1 MAGTYGFFQNTPAVV
16 TSFGFPEV
24 STFLSLQ
31 CFMQGVLL
39 PHPVS
44 HAAVAHMRG
53 VAHLGWGPR
62 SRVVVAMA
70 PSEVDQSSP
79 PPPPTP
85 PFPLPAVYSSLIM
98 PLWAVATN
106 AVTRAL
112 EFRATNRWACVGCPG
127 GWGLG
132 ERGFKHRGVSCFQVR
147 GPSQQPQ
154 QPVFLKKKCGPGG
167 PSRGMCGCLD
177 RFSVRLGYG
186 QAVAAP
192 HRHGGT
198 GYLLDPG
205 QLSFKAS
212 LTPPPWGGA
221 CMGRHPSPSWSAFC
235 SKSSVHKV
243 HRPFKMK
250 EWLFFFGFFFGNL
263 ELRI

>member
-1 MAGTYGFFQNTPAVV
+1 MDSGRDRSDPNRSRPKACTTQQSGGKEWRTQVHGGDVRVLPEHAGCGHELWLPGGQHLPVPAV
-16 TSFGFPEV
+16 
-24 STFLSLQ
+24 L
-31 CFMQGVLL
+31 
-39 PHPVS
+39 
-44 HAAVAHMRG
+44 HAGCAA
-53 VAHLGWGPR
+53 PP
-62 SRVVVAMA
+62 SRVTRCRGAYA
-70 PSEVDQSSP
+70 WCGPFGLGPAQSCGRGDGPLGSRP
-79 PPPPTP
+79 ILAPPPPTP

-177 RFSVRLGYG
+177 HFSVRLGYG

-192 HRHGGT
+192 RRHGGT
-198 GYLLDPG
+198 GV
-205 QLSFKAS
+205 SA
-212 LTPPPWGGA
+212 
-221 CMGRHPSPSWSAFC
+221 RSWSTEF
-235 SKSSVHKV
+235 
-243 HRPFKMK
+243 
-250 EWLFFFGFFFGNL
+250 
-263 ELRI
+263 